1 MADIEGRLG
10 RFAAGAGPCGLGR
23 GEGGPPGERG
33 GDPPISATTDE
44 RGKEKS
50 KVPKARFATPHLS
63 PPCLALLSRTP
74 NHHCCGCC
82 ITCFCFFSLLV
93 PCDLSTLH
101 PTEHS
106 IQVFL
111 ARFPFDRPL
120 SSSIWCQR
128 RSKYRSQTRRPKQG
142 YRGELRVRAVGAD
155 RTM

>member
-1 MADIEGRLG
+1 MQGRV
-10 RFAAGAGPCGLGR
+10 AW
-23 GEGGPPGERG
+23 EGGRAGHPAKEG
-33 GDPPISATTDE
+33 ATRPHRQQQTRE
-44 RGKEKS
+44 GKRKAKS
-50 KVPKARFATPHLS
+50 RKLASLRLTSHH
-63 PPCLALLSRTP
+63 LALLSRTP
-74 NHHCCGCC
+74 NHHCWGCC
-82 ITCFCFFSLLV
+82 ITCFCFFSFPL

-142 YRGELRVRAVGAD
+142 YRGELRVRAVCAD